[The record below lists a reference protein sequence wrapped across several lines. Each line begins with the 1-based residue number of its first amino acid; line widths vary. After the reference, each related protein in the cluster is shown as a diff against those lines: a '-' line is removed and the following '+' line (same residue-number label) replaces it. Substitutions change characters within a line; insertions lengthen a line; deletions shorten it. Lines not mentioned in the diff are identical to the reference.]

1 MNTRIS
7 VTNKNIREAKV
18 ADPTNCPIAR
28 ALKHTV
34 KGIKKVHVYGRNANM
49 TVKNGKKIT
58 YYTAVLEKVA
68 TNFISRFDA
77 GSPVI
82 PFKLSINW
90 KRTPTAASM
99 F

>member
-7 VTNKNIREAKV
+7 VTDKNIREAKV

-28 ALKHTV
+28 ALKRTV
-34 KGIKKVHVYGRNANM
+34 TGIKKVHVYGRNANM
-49 TVKNGKKIT
+49 TVKKGNKT
-58 YYTAVLEKVA
+58 TFYTAILDKA
-68 TNFISRFDA
+68 AAGFISRFDA
-77 GSPVI
+77 GMSVN

-90 KRTPTAASM
+90 KRSPTSTSM

>member
-7 VTNKNIREAKV
+7 VTDKNIREAEV

-28 ALKHTV
+28 ALKRTV

-49 TVKNGKKIT
+49 SVKKGSKT
-58 YYTAVLEKVA
+58 TFYTSVLAKSA

-77 GSPVI
+77 GMSVN
-82 PFKLSINW
+82 PFKLSIIW
-90 KRTPTAASM
+90 KRAAATSNM